1 MLLVQ
6 HAVVRRSL
14 ARFNTLINRIFGGV
28 MIALGLRIA
37 LVRD

>member
-1 MLLVQ
+1 MLIQHTLV
-6 HAVVRRSL
+6 RSGL

-37 LVRD
+37 LVRY